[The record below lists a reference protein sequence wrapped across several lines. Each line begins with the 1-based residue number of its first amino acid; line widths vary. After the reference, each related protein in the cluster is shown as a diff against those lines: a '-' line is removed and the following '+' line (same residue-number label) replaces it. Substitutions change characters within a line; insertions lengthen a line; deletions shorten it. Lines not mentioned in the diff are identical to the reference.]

1 MPDRLEAAMPAV
13 PCSPSSESR
22 AARLKG
28 FERERLIV
36 DYLNRGVSVSEVA
49 AHVGVGEKRM
59 RAIIREIL
67 ARRMPAPP
75 QEFVAIQVSRLNEA
89 LLVAYSAM
97 SPTNLGAVDRVVKIV
112 RELDRYHGF
121 NAAEWRLP
129 KGSRLEADADG
140 ERALEALFDSPENPS
155 QELEILDSA
164 PGNGAPSPAMREEDR
179 EAARDATPFLETPLQ
194 GALGPEE
201 SMDGGPE
208 NSAQELGNIGSAP
221 GNDALPGQPS
231 GTIKAPFTPYPERVE
246 GVSGS
251 KDVSERTIGAAQ
263 WIILRQAQDDIVDV
277 TTSLIG
283 RLGSCIGPENPLQE
297 VEKLESA
304 PGYGLPPHSL
314 AERPS
319 LRPSSL

>member
-1 MPDRLEAAMPAV
+1 MPDRLEAALPAA
-13 PCSPSSESR
+13 PCNPSSGGTR

-36 DYLNRGVSVSEVA
+36 DYLNRGVSVSEIA

-121 NAAEWRLP
+121 NAAERRLP
-129 KGSRLEADADG
+129 EGSRLEADADG

-164 PGNGAPSPAMREEDR
+164 PGNGAPSQAMREEDR

-201 SMDGGPE
+201 SMERGPE
-208 NSAQELGNIGSAP
+208 NSAQELGNIDSAP
-221 GNDALPGQPS
+221 GNATLPDQPS
-231 GTIKAPFTPYPERVE
+231 GTIKAPFTPYPERVK
-246 GVSGS
+246 GVSLS
-251 KDVSERTIGAAQ
+251 KDVSEHTIGGAAQ

-277 TTSLIG
+277 TTPLIG

-304 PGYGLPPHSL
+304 PGYGFPGSGVLDQSE
-314 AERPS
+314 AAA
-319 LRPSSL
+319 

>member
-1 MPDRLEAAMPAV
+1 
-13 PCSPSSESR
+13 
-22 AARLKG
+22 
-28 FERERLIV
+28 
-36 DYLNRGVSVSEVA
+36 
-49 AHVGVGEKRM
+49 M

-129 KGSRLEADADG
+129 EGSRLEADADG

-208 NSAQELGNIGSAP
+208 NSAQELGNINSTPGRDARPSTSMENATGVGLTNVAP
-221 GNDALPGQPS
+221 ARAGELLTVGPCHRAEGLPEADDVWRCSEDLIPS
-231 GTIKAPFTPYPERVE
+231 L
-246 GVSGS
+246 S
-251 KDVSERTIGAAQ
+251 KDEAWKVALGA
-263 WIILRQAQDDIVDV
+263 V
-277 TTSLIG
+277 
-283 RLGSCIGPENPLQE
+283 GPENSPQE
-297 VEKLESA
+297 REKN
-304 PGYGLPPHSL
+304 
-314 AERPS
+314 RV
-319 LRPSSL
+319 